1 MCRLVEREVK
11 SLYPGTRFS
20 TSNIVKEGLFN
31 LESENQRI
39 GDERGLFQDCENCL
53 YRGKAIILLQTN
65 FQNVVVVVFV
75 VVVYPLSTMFY
86 RQECRVLK

>member
-1 MCRLVEREVK
+1 MVEREVK

-31 LESENQRI
+31 LESENQGI

-53 YRGKAIILLQTN
+53 YLGKAIILLQTN

-86 RQECRVLK
+86 RQKCRVLK

>member
-31 LESENQRI
+31 LESENQGI

-53 YRGKAIILLQTN
+53 YRGKAINLHQAN
-65 FQNVVVVVFV
+65 FQNFV
-75 VVVYPLSTMFY
+75 VVAYPLSTMF
-86 RQECRVLK
+86 